1 MSSTPEMS
9 QEESSY
15 QAVRKPSR
23 YIRKTLLD
31 VLFTASAESKKH
43 HQLPDEWV
51 TKPPADFIP
60 NIQAT
65 LADVHLQFKEKKKKA
80 VLLRSAQF
88 VDLWVKYYCFEPL
101 SFGLVWYAVIDNLK
115 WW

>member
-65 LADVHLQFKEKKKKA
+65 LADVHLQFKEKKKKSCSTEICPICRFMSK
-80 VLLRSAQF
+80 VLLF
-88 VDLWVKYYCFEPL
+88 WTTKFWVSMIC
-101 SFGLVWYAVIDNLK
+101 GNR
-115 WW
+115 